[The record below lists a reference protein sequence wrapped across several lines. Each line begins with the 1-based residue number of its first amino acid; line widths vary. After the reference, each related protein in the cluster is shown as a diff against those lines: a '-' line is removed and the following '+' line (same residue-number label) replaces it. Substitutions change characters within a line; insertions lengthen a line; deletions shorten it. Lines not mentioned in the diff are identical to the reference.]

1 MHLAD
6 LSAASGCLAVS
17 QRNLPSWR
25 LCASADEAV
34 AGGAAGLV
42 YVRVKEGGQ
51 IEAAKPVMEGLS
63 PEQQAALVQQMQV
76 GGWGRQAAGSR
87 RHSRC
92 WPGL

>member
-1 MHLAD
+1 MLA
-6 LSAASGCLAVS
+6 AVS
-17 QRNLPSWR
+17 PSASISRPTLHLYVCPAGPNRTPTWCP
-25 LCASADEAV
+25 CACADEAV

-76 GGWGRQAAGSR
+76 GG
-87 RHSRC
+87 
-92 WPGL
+92 